1 MGYFIITILDFSA
14 DAADYIFSR
23 FTLLDEER
31 LHYAIFEL
39 SDYDQMFSSC
49 FVFDKLKSL
58 KVDFTIKFI

>member
-1 MGYFIITILDFSA
+1 MSYFIITILDFSA

-23 FTLLDEER
+23 FTLQDEEC

-39 SDYDQMFSSC
+39 SDYDQMFDSC
-49 FVFDKLKSL
+49 FVFDNLKEL